1 MRDIKNCFI
10 LNNINASSSFNLEKD
25 ENDESSLIKQ
35 DLISNDIIDNFKKV
49 LLLIGNKYDDK
60 IYLNTIF
67 NLIFCLLINENYSE
81 AIFYLRNIKA
91 ETTKIQKYI
100 INSYLLQCY
109 IFTGNLKHAQKI
121 SEILITEKDLDNFN
135 DKFYQKISNKIIPF
149 ANFKVSVYINM
160 IKMCILNGKKEEIDG
175 YLIHLL
181 GYCNLD
187 ISYNNQGGINSV
199 EEIPPFIIN
208 VFVYY
213 YLNINRR
220 DLAINILKT
229 KKIKQIFLP
238 NSDKNKR

>member
-1 MRDIKNCFI
+1 
-10 LNNINASSSFNLEKD
+10 
-25 ENDESSLIKQ
+25 
-35 DLISNDIIDNFKKV
+35 
-49 LLLIGNKYDDK
+49 
-60 IYLNTIF
+60 
-67 NLIFCLLINENYSE
+67 
-81 AIFYLRNIKA
+81 
-91 ETTKIQKYI
+91 
-100 INSYLLQCY
+100 
-109 IFTGNLKHAQKI
+109 
-121 SEILITEKDLDNFN
+121 
-135 DKFYQKISNKIIPF
+135 
-149 ANFKVSVYINM
+149 M

-175 YLIHLL
+175 YLINLL